1 MGEFKSAAKMVLG
14 KIKFGY
20 VECTEHQGIC
30 NGFNVRSYPTL
41 LLFQPKT
48 PQDIDPPVSEFNWR
62 RRDSWAFVQ
71 FLAERI
77 KTNYP
82 VIDGLKANHPDKII
96 KDKSPVLIDF
106 YANWC
111 GP

>member
-1 MGEFKSAAKMVLG
+1 MTKLS
-14 KIKFGY
+14 
-20 VECTEHQGIC
+20 
-30 NGFNVRSYPTL
+30 FNL
-41 LLFQPKT
+41 
-48 PQDIDPPVSEFNWR
+48 DPPVTEFNWR

-111 GP
+111 GPCRQFMPTFTLANALVPEVTFVKVSAIVASEFRFTV